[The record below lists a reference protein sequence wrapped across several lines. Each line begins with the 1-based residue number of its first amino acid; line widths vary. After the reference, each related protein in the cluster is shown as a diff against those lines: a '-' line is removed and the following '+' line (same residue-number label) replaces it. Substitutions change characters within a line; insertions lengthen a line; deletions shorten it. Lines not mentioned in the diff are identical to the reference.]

1 MSYSNDLVQIRA
13 GLVNYIGAMLSASK
27 YEDDYVK
34 KHETV
39 AIISE
44 EMSKICKDDSDD
56 YEMYVCKPLLRLVSN
71 IAKNRFRI
79 LDELGN
85 TNNIADKK
93 NIYKNIFE
101 NIDKIVESINK

>member
-39 AIISE
+39 AILSE
-44 EMSKICKDDSDD
+44 EMSKICKDNSDD

-85 TNNIADKK
+85 ANSIIDKK